1 MSASNV
7 SYPDLASWKAAVKQ
21 WLVDLQALGPT
32 YGWFASTYELSVFA
46 TELARRDLQKTSA
59 FDGIKLIMEFYSL
72 VKVHPEPPSRLPPEI
87 KRLWLRLQP
96 IFKSGVRL
104 GKTMMNTASGPNF
117 AGTGLPISHSYIGN
131 AAAWNMARLPQ
142 PAAPAYSNGLQWSW
156 SGHEW
161 QDGGRRRT
169 ARRRRMQSRRMQSR
183 RSRR

>member
-21 WLVDLQALGPT
+21 WLMDLQALGPT

-46 TELARRDLQKTSA
+46 TELARRDLQNTSA
-59 FDGIKLIMEFYSL
+59 FDGIKLITEFYSL

-87 KRLWLRLQP
+87 KRLWSRIEP

-104 GKTMMNTASGPNF
+104 GKTMMNKASGPNF

-142 PAAPAYSNGLQWSW
+142 PAPRGPAYGIPWAWNG
-156 SGHEW
+156 GP
-161 QDGGRRRT
+161 DPRNGGT
-169 ARRRRMQSRRMQSR
+169 RRRRRKNRSTRRR
-183 RSRR
+183 